1 MSKNQFAS
9 LWIALVGRFFLFSCL
24 AASCSSG
31 IYMACHQY
39 LEEKQQQLLHLIN
52 LLLHPT

>member
-1 MSKNQFAS
+1 MSKDQFAS

-31 IYMACHQY
+31 ICMDYHQY
-39 LEEKQQQLLHLIN
+39 LEEKQQQLLHLFN
-52 LLLHPT
+52 FLVYPT